1 MVAIRLPPP
10 SRNLSPQLKTLKP
23 NTKLIRIFDPTKY
36 NAQALGFRSFDPIS
50 RFDHHRTDVTSGK
63 PQLDPERSIIYA
75 AFTLSSCLVEI
86 FGDGDVV
93 EVKQQQVAS
102 IYTAETLNL
111 LDLRGNNAMKAGTV
125 TAIAKTAN
133 RNLSQT
139 WSRYFYERKD
149 LYSDLDGIIYSNAHK
164 RSDSRVGE
172 RRKGTLTKTDDDA
185 LALYERAQSKLVT
198 SKVKTMPLNRY
209 FSQIELNA

>member
-10 SRNLSPQLKTLKP
+10 SRNLSPKLKTLKP
-23 NTKLIRIFDPTKY
+23 NTKLIRIFNLTKY
-36 NAQALGFRSFDPIS
+36 NAQALGFRSFGPIS
-50 RFDHHRTDVTSGK
+50 RFDHHRIDVTSGK

-102 IYTAETLNL
+102 IYTAESLNL

-149 LYSDLDGIIYSNAHK
+149 LYSDLDGLIYSNAHN
-164 RSDSRVGE
+164 
-172 RRKGTLTKTDDDA
+172 DDDA

-198 SKVKTMPLNRY
+198 SKVKTMPLKHPALRSAI
-209 FSQIELNA
+209 FQIAENHSLLVSPY